1 MTRHQ
6 QQKTNTREI
15 ITTTEIT
22 SNEKHQ
28 DATPSTNKEKQNSL
42 TNLSYA
48 KVPVARI
55 KTTPAMASLQ

>member
-6 QQKTNTREI
+6 RQKPNTREI
-15 ITTTEIT
+15 ITTT
-22 SNEKHQ
+22 EKHQ